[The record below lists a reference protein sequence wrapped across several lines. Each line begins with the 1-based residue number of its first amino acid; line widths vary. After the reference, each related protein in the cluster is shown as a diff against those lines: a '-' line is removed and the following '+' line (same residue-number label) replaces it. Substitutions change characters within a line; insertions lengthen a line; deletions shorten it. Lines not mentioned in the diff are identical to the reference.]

1 MTDESDAT
9 TRRAEVS
16 VAGPSTERAAAP
28 PLLDWVPKVGVWA
41 WSFVGFV
48 VAATIVVAALGAVS
62 EIVLPLT
69 FAAVLAVIFK
79 PAVGILERHRVKP
92 TLAAILLGLL
102 GLLALL
108 TGVIVATVRGITD
121 QTDEIGD
128 SVDAALSQAAD
139 TPGIDQ
145 ASLDTA
151 RAATEQAAP
160 AITGGFVTHWSPA
173 SARWAASPAT

>member
-1 MTDESDAT
+1 
-9 TRRAEVS
+9 
-16 VAGPSTERAAAP
+16 
-28 PLLDWVPKVGVWA
+28 
-41 WSFVGFV
+41 
-48 VAATIVVAALGAVS
+48 
-62 EIVLPLT
+62 
-69 FAAVLAVIFK
+69 VIFK

-92 TLAAILLGLL
+92 TLAAILL